1 MPIRVATASGQF
13 DDFIFP
19 ELSAS
24 IEYQAAT
31 VNPQPINS
39 E

>member
-1 MPIRVATASGQF
+1 MPICVATASGQF

-19 ELSAS
+19 ELAAS

-31 VNPQPINS
+31 VDPRTINS
-39 E
+39 D